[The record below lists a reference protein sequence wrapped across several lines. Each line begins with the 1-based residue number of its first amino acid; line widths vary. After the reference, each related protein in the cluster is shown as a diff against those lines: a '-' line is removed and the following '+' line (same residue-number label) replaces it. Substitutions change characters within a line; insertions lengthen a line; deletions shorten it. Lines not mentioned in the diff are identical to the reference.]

1 MTNPLDKLN
10 LRPFER
16 RLVVAVLVLLFLVVN
31 IVWVWPHFKDWSE
44 TKYRLEDAR
53 AALAT
58 YETAISQK
66 GDYEKKI
73 KEFESEGAAAVA
85 PDDQANQFLR
95 TVQNQAAV
103 SGVSIMSISRQTT
116 ATNVFFLEQRQT
128 FTVQANEE
136 QLVDFLYQ
144 LGSGDSIIRARGL
157 SLRPNPPR
165 QQLSGNIDLVAS
177 YQKNPAA
184 KTAPTAKA
192 TAATA
197 TKTSAP
203 TPPAKKSTTKKP

>member
-10 LRPFER
+10 LRPFEK
-16 RLVVAVLVLLFLVVN
+16 RLVAGICLLLFLVV
-31 IVWVWPHFKDWSE
+31 IIWICPRPSDWTDAKDQ
-44 TKYRLEDAR
+44 LEGAR
-53 AALAT
+53 QTLVT
-58 YETAISQK
+58 YQNAIAQK
-66 GDYEKKI
+66 ADYEKKI
-73 KEFESEGAAAVA
+73 REFESEGAAPVA

-157 SLRPNPPR
+157 SLRPNAPR

-177 YQKNPAA
+177 YQKKPAA
-184 KTAPTAKA
+184 KT
-192 TAATA
+192 
-197 TKTSAP
+197 SVP
-203 TPPAKKSTTKKP
+203 TPLPKKSTTKKP

>member
-16 RLVVAVLVLLFLVVN
+16 RLVVGVLLLVFLIVV
-31 IVWVWPHFKDWSE
+31 IWICPRPSDWHE
-44 TKYRLEDAR
+44 AQYRLADAR
-53 AALAT
+53 AKLAT
-58 YETAISQK
+58 YQAAIAQK
-66 GDYEKKI
+66 ADYEKKI
-73 KEFESEGAAAVA
+73 HAFETEGASPVA

-103 SGVSIMSISRQTT
+103 SGVSILSISRQTT

-128 FTVQANEE
+128 FTVQATEE
-136 QLVDFLYQ
+136 QLVDFLFQ

-157 SLRPNPPR
+157 SLRPNPAR

-184 KTAPTAKA
+184 KK
-192 TAATA
+192 TAAA
-197 TKTSAP
+197 PAPKNSAP
-203 TPPAKKSTTKKP
+203 AAPPKKSTTRKP

>member
-16 RLVVAVLVLLFLVVN
+16 RLVVGVLLLVFLIVV
-31 IVWVWPHFKDWSE
+31 IWICPRPSDWSE
-44 TKYRLEDAR
+44 AQNRLADAR
-53 AALAT
+53 AKLAD
-58 YETAISQK
+58 YEAAIAQK

-73 KEFESEGAAAVA
+73 HAFESEGAAAVA

-103 SGVSIMSISRQTT
+103 SGVNILSIARQTT
-116 ATNVFFLEQRQT
+116 ATNAFFLEQRQT

-136 QLVDFLYQ
+136 QLVDFLFQ

-165 QQLSGNIDLVAS
+165 QQLSGNLDLVAS
-177 YQKNPAA
+177 YQKNP
-184 KTAPTAKA
+184 TA
-192 TAATA
+192 
-197 TKTSAP
+197 KTSAP
-203 TPPAKKSTTKKP
+203 PAPPKKTTTKKP

>member
-53 AALAT
+53 AALTT
-58 YETAISQK
+58 YEAAIAQK
-66 GDYEKKI
+66 DDYQKKI

-128 FTVQANEE
+128 FTVQAGED

-157 SLRPNPPR
+157 SLRPNAPR
-165 QQLSGNIDLVAS
+165 MQLSGNLDLVAS
-177 YQKNPAA
+177 YQKNPVA
-184 KTAPTAKA
+184 KPAP
-192 TAATA
+192 A